1 MITSENESGQ
11 ALGGDSYIPDDD
23 LVAAAQVAMVLGQPL
38 LLTGEPG
45 TGKSTFAQ
53 HVARTLAPHFFAAAG
68 TGNPGA
74 YPLYVFETKS
84 TSVATD
90 LFYRFDNMGR
100 FHATHDNP
108 IHYIAFEALG
118 QAILESLP
126 RSAVADLLTAQSDHR
141 GPRRSIVLI
150 DEIDKA
156 PRDFPNDLL
165 NEIEQMFFRIPE
177 LPIKDGKSV
186 RTVSA
191 APALRPVVILTSNSE
206 KNLPAPFLRRCVF
219 HHIRFPD
226 RSNAKRLRSI
236 IHANLAG
243 GSSVLSESAID
254 FFYSVRED
262 LVLDK
267 LPTTS
272 ELIQWIRIL
281 HARQPFADGVRVRD
295 LRLADLPPAYVKVTL
310 GVLAKTA
317 SDLARIEEFSASLAA
332 AAKRH

>member
-1 MITSENESGQ
+1 MRASESEQ
-11 ALGGDSYIPDDD
+11 ATAGDSYIPDDD
-23 LVAAAQVAMVLGQPL
+23 LVAAAQVAMILGQPL

-53 HVARTLAPHFFAAAG
+53 HVARTLAPHFFAATDAKAQD
-68 TGNPGA
+68 N
-74 YPLYVFETKS
+74 YPLYLFETKS
-84 TSVATD
+84 TSVSTD

-100 FHATHDNP
+100 FHATHKNP

-118 QAILESLP
+118 LAILESLP
-126 RSAVADLLTAQSDHR
+126 RTAVGDLLTAHSEHH

-156 PRDFPNDLL
+156 PRDFPNDIL
-165 NEIEQMFFRIPE
+165 NEIEQMFFRLPE
-177 LPIKDGKSV
+177 LPVEEGKSV
-186 RTVSA
+186 RKVA
-191 APALRPVVILTSNSE
+191 ASPALRPVVILTSNSE

-226 RSNAKRLRSI
+226 RSNAKRLRAI

-272 ELIQWIRIL
+272 ELIQWIRVL
-281 HARQPFADGVRVRD
+281 HDRQPFAQGMRVRD
-295 LRLADLPPAYVKVTL
+295 MRLEDLPQAYVKATL

-317 SDLARIEEFSASLAA
+317 NDLARIEEFSASLAA
-332 AAKRH
+332 TAAKRH